1 MGTAVMDKLRFA
13 RELQSR
19 KETYYRIAYS
29 YVKNE
34 HDALDIVGEAA
45 YKGLR
50 TLGTLREADYFDTW
64 MTRIVINA
72 AIDFTRS
79 RSRVTLCEEP
89 VLEVL
94 AAPEEELTPEDS
106 MDLYKALDAL
116 SEKDRICVTLRY
128 FEEQPSFKSRRFCR
142 SRRPPS
148 SPGSIGPWGKCAVFW
163 RKERVNRE
171 HWKSTV

>member
-1 MGTAVMDKLRFA
+1 MGTAVMDKFRFA

-19 KETYYRIAYS
+19 KEKYYRVAYS

-50 TLGTLREADYFDTW
+50 TLGTLREAAYFDTW

-72 AIDFTRS
+72 AIAFTRR

-89 VLEVL
+89 ALEVL
-94 AAPEEELTPEDS
+94 AVPEEELTPEDS

-116 SEKDRICVTLRY
+116 SEKDRACVTLRY
-128 FEEQPSFKSRRFCR
+128 FEEQTFVQIAEILQEPETTAKSRLYR
-142 SRRPPS
+142 
-148 SPGSIGPWGKCAVFW
+148 AL
-163 RKERVNRE
+163 RKMRGFLEKGASE
-171 HWKSTV
+171 S

>member
-1 MGTAVMDKLRFA
+1 MGTAVMDKFRFA

-19 KETYYRIAYS
+19 KEKYYRIAYS

-72 AIDFTRS
+72 AIDFTRKH
-79 RSRVTLCEEP
+79 SRVTLCEEP
-89 VLEVL
+89 ALEVL
-94 AAPEEELTPEDS
+94 SAPEDS

-128 FEEQPSFKSRRFCR
+128 FEEQTFVQIAEILQEPETTVKSRLYRAL
-142 SRRPPS
+142 
-148 SPGSIGPWGKCAVFW
+148 GKMRGFLEKGAS
-163 RKERVNRE
+163 E
-171 HWKSTV
+171 S

>member
-1 MGTAVMDKLRFA
+1 MGTAVMDKFRFA

-19 KETYYRIAYS
+19 KEKYYRIAYS

-79 RSRVTLCEEP
+79 RSRVTLCGEP
-89 VLEVL
+89 ALEVL

-128 FEEQPSFKSRRFCR
+128 FEEQTFVQIAEILQEPETTVKSRLYR
-142 SRRPPS
+142 
-148 SPGSIGPWGKCAVFW
+148 AL
-163 RKERVNRE
+163 RKMRGFLEKGASE
-171 HWKSTV
+171 S

>member
-1 MGTAVMDKLRFA
+1 MGTAVMDKFRFA

-19 KETYYRIAYS
+19 KEKYYRIAYS

-89 VLEVL
+89 ALEVL
-94 AAPEEELTPEDS
+94 AAAEEELTPEDS

-128 FEEQPSFKSRRFCR
+128 FEEQTFVQIAEILQKPETTVKSRLYRALR
-142 SRRPPS
+142 KMR
-148 SPGSIGPWGKCAVFW
+148 VFLE
-163 RKERVNRE
+163 KGASE
-171 HWKSTV
+171 S

>member
-1 MGTAVMDKLRFA
+1 MGTAVVDKFRFA
-13 RELQSR
+13 RELHSR
-19 KETYYRIAYS
+19 KEKYYRIAYS

-34 HDALDIVGEAA
+34 HDALDIVGEAT

-89 VLEVL
+89 ALEVL
-94 AAPEEELTPEDS
+94 AVLEDELTPEDS
-106 MDLYKALDAL
+106 TDLYKALDAL

-128 FEEQPSFKSRRFCR
+128 FEEQTFVQIAEILQEPETTVKSRLYR
-142 SRRPPS
+142 
-148 SPGSIGPWGKCAVFW
+148 AL
-163 RKERVNRE
+163 RKMRGFLEKGASE
-171 HWKSTV
+171 S

>member
-1 MGTAVMDKLRFA
+1 MGTAVMDKFRFA
-13 RELQSR
+13 RELQAR
-19 KETYYRIAYS
+19 KEKYYRIAYS

-50 TLGTLREADYFDTW
+50 TLGTLRQPDYFDTW

-79 RSRVTLCEEP
+79 RSRVTLCEKP
-89 VLEVL
+89 ALEVL
-94 AAPEEELTPEDS
+94 SAPEEDLTPEDS

-116 SEKDRICVTLRY
+116 SEKDRMRY
-128 FEEQPSFKSRRFCR
+128 FEEQSFVQIAEILQEPETTVKSRLYR
-142 SRRPPS
+142 
-148 SPGSIGPWGKCAVFW
+148 AL
-163 RKERVNRE
+163 RKMRGFLEKGASE
-171 HWKSTV
+171 S

>member
-1 MGTAVMDKLRFA
+1 MGTAVMDKFRFA

-19 KETYYRIAYS
+19 KEKYYRIAYS

-89 VLEVL
+89 ALEVL
-94 AAPEEELTPEDS
+94 AAAEEELTPEDS

-128 FEEQPSFKSRRFCR
+128 FEEQTFVQIAEILQEPETTIKSRLYRALR
-142 SRRPPS
+142 KMR
-148 SPGSIGPWGKCAVFW
+148 VFLE
-163 RKERVNRE
+163 KGASE
-171 HWKSTV
+171 S

>member
-13 RELQSR
+13 RELQAR
-19 KETYYRIAYS
+19 KEKYYRIAYS
-29 YVKNE
+29 SEKNE

-79 RSRVTLCEEP
+79 RSRVTLCEESA
-89 VLEVL
+89 LEVL
-94 AAPEEELTPEDS
+94 AAEEEELTPEDS

-128 FEEQPSFKSRRFCR
+128 FEEQTFVQIAEILQEPETTVKSRLYR
-142 SRRPPS
+142 
-148 SPGSIGPWGKCAVFW
+148 AL
-163 RKERVNRE
+163 RKMRGFLEKGASE
-171 HWKSTV
+171 S

>member
-1 MGTAVMDKLRFA
+1 MGTAVMDKFRFA
-13 RELQSR
+13 RELQAR
-19 KETYYRIAYS
+19 KEKYYRIAYS
-29 YVKNE
+29 YEKNE

-79 RSRVTLCEEP
+79 RSRVTLCGEP
-89 VLEVL
+89 ALEVL

-128 FEEQPSFKSRRFCR
+128 FEEQTFVQIAEILQEPETTVKSRLYR
-142 SRRPPS
+142 
-148 SPGSIGPWGKCAVFW
+148 AL
-163 RKERVNRE
+163 RKMRGFLEKGASE
-171 HWKSTV
+171 S

>member
-19 KETYYRIAYS
+19 KEKYYRIAYS

-50 TLGTLREADYFDTW
+50 TLGTLRQPDYFDTW

-79 RSRVTLCEEP
+79 RSRVALCEEP
-89 VLEVL
+89 ALEVL
-94 AAPEEELTPEDS
+94 AVPEEELTPEDS

-128 FEEQPSFKSRRFCR
+128 FEEQTFVQIAEILQEPETTVKSRLYR
-142 SRRPPS
+142 
-148 SPGSIGPWGKCAVFW
+148 AL
-163 RKERVNRE
+163 RKMRGFLEKGASE
-171 HWKSTV
+171 S

>member
-19 KETYYRIAYS
+19 KEKYYRIAYS

-50 TLGTLREADYFDTW
+50 TLGTLRQPDYFDTW

-79 RSRVTLCEEP
+79 RSRVALCEEP
-89 VLEVL
+89 ALEVL
-94 AAPEEELTPEDS
+94 AVPEEELTPEDS

-128 FEEQPSFKSRRFCR
+128 FEEQTFVQIAEILQEPETTVKSRLYRTL
-142 SRRPPS
+142 
-148 SPGSIGPWGKCAVFW
+148 
-163 RKERVNRE
+163 RKMRGFLEKGASE
-171 HWKSTV
+171 S

>member
-1 MGTAVMDKLRFA
+1 MGTAVMDKFRFA

-19 KETYYRIAYS
+19 KEKYYRIAYS

-50 TLGTLREADYFDTW
+50 TLGTLRQPDYFDTW

-89 VLEVL
+89 ALEVL
-94 AAPEEELTPEDS
+94 SAPEEDLTPEDS

-116 SEKDRICVTLRY
+116 SEKDRMRY
-128 FEEQPSFKSRRFCR
+128 FEEQSFVQIAEILQEPETTVKSRLYR
-142 SRRPPS
+142 
-148 SPGSIGPWGKCAVFW
+148 AL
-163 RKERVNRE
+163 RKMRGFLEKGASE
-171 HWKSTV
+171 S

>member
-1 MGTAVMDKLRFA
+1 MGTAVMDKFRFA
-13 RELQSR
+13 RELHSR
-19 KETYYRIAYS
+19 KEKYYRIAYS

-89 VLEVL
+89 ALEVL
-94 AAPEEELTPEDS
+94 AVPEEELTPEDS

-128 FEEQPSFKSRRFCR
+128 FEEQTFVQIAEILQEPETTVKSRLYRTL
-142 SRRPPS
+142 
-148 SPGSIGPWGKCAVFW
+148 
-163 RKERVNRE
+163 RKMRGFLEKGASE
-171 HWKSTV
+171 S

>member
-1 MGTAVMDKLRFA
+1 MGTAVMDKFRFA
-13 RELQSR
+13 RELQAR
-19 KETYYRIAYS
+19 KEKYYRIAYS

-50 TLGTLREADYFDTW
+50 TLGTLRQPDYFDTW

-89 VLEVL
+89 ALEVL
-94 AAPEEELTPEDS
+94 SAPEEDLTPEDS

-116 SEKDRICVTLRY
+116 SEKDRMLY
-128 FEEQPSFKSRRFCR
+128 FEEQSFVQIAEILQEPETTVKSRLYR
-142 SRRPPS
+142 
-148 SPGSIGPWGKCAVFW
+148 AL
-163 RKERVNRE
+163 RKMRGFLEKGASE
-171 HWKSTV
+171 S

>member
-1 MGTAVMDKLRFA
+1 MGTAVMDKFRFA
-13 RELQSR
+13 RELQAR
-19 KETYYRIAYS
+19 KEKYYRIAYS
-29 YVKNE
+29 YEKNE

-79 RSRVTLCEEP
+79 RSRVTLCGEP
-89 VLEVL
+89 ALEVL

-128 FEEQPSFKSRRFCR
+128 FEEQSFVQIAEILQEPETTVKSRLYR
-142 SRRPPS
+142 
-148 SPGSIGPWGKCAVFW
+148 AL
-163 RKERVNRE
+163 RKMRGFLEKGASE
-171 HWKSTV
+171 S

>member
-1 MGTAVMDKLRFA
+1 MGTAVMDKLRFVQ
-13 RELQSR
+13 ELQSR
-19 KETYYRIAYS
+19 KEKYYSIAYS

-79 RSRVTLCEEP
+79 RSRVTLCGEP
-89 VLEVL
+89 ALEVL
-94 AAPEEELTPEDS
+94 SAPEEELTPEDS
-106 MDLYKALDAL
+106 TDLYKALDAL

-128 FEEQPSFKSRRFCR
+128 FEEQTFVQIAEILQEPETTVKSRLYR
-142 SRRPPS
+142 
-148 SPGSIGPWGKCAVFW
+148 AL
-163 RKERVNRE
+163 RKMRGFLEKGASE
-171 HWKSTV
+171 S

>member
-1 MGTAVMDKLRFA
+1 MGTAVMDKLHFA
-13 RELQSR
+13 QELQAR
-19 KETYYRIAYS
+19 KGKYYRIAYS

-34 HDALDIVGEAA
+34 HDALDIVGEAT

-89 VLEVL
+89 ALEFL
-94 AAPEEELTPEDS
+94 AVPEEELTPEDS

-128 FEEQPSFKSRRFCR
+128 FEEQTFVQIAEILQEPETTVKSRLYR
-142 SRRPPS
+142 
-148 SPGSIGPWGKCAVFW
+148 AL
-163 RKERVNRE
+163 RKMRGFLEKGASE
-171 HWKSTV
+171 S